1 MKNDGSLSLRF
12 HGKAFSTKNHFM
24 ALMVVFWARFWGAIM
39 RSGFLM
45 VFVCLDKQSLWSE
58 LALLI
63 SSCFLKSLAPMQL
76 VETLK
81 LMKSEDVASLA
92 VRAKCWRRHF
102 CTRWVVT
109 CHNQRRRETWAC
121 LSLILWKLR
130 RCPILVPHSSF
141 MVHCKRIAFLYHI
154 SWQSKIKLF
163 QNFCYWGRWG
173 WHGSAPP
180 LRQVHVRRG
189 GTIGAWHNPSQQL
202 KSFVGCK
209 F

>member
-81 LMKSEDVASLA
+81 LMKSEDVTSLA

-102 CTRWVVT
+102 CTGWVVT

-121 LSLILWKLR
+121 LSLILCKLR
-130 RCPILVPHSSF
+130 RCPILVPHGSLQKNCF
-141 MVHCKRIAFLYHI
+141 VTI
-154 SWQSKIKLF
+154 QNKLF

-173 WHGSAPP
+173 WHGNAPP
-180 LRQVHVRRG
+180 LRQVHVWRD